1 MASDGSE
8 TAERTVYLTV
18 LCGIGESGGGGGGGG
33 GGTRGGSISLCCVG
47 QVRVI

>member
-18 LCGIGESGGGGGGGG
+18 LCGTGESESGGEGS
-33 GGTRGGSISLCCVG
+33 RGGPTSLCCVE